1 MPFHCQ
7 KLSAYTFMTLWQ
19 EHEKLVSVLEPR
31 TSNSVILASFY
42 SEMIKL
48 HDEIPI
54 RSGFAVIFHTCVCKN
69 VFRGKLAS

>member
-1 MPFHCQ
+1 MPFHGQ
-7 KLSAYTFMTLWQ
+7 KLSVYTFMTLWQ
-19 EHEKLVSVLEPR
+19 EHEKLVSVLF
-31 TSNSVILASFY
+31 ILASFY
-42 SEMIKL
+42 SEMIKF